1 MAITIK
7 EYNTLQVRAA
17 KIFGTG
23 GGEFGYGQSVS
34 SAALPTSG
42 TVALLADFQELR
54 NDIVYARYH
63 QIGYTAVPP
72 ISDPPAVFS
81 TTWWTNLLKLMT
93 TVETSKLVSPPSTQ
107 ATRAVL
113 STEATTENTWNSTST
128 HYVSIQF
135 NDADHMRYFFNTG
148 SAIEFSAA
156 TTVTAVNAKSTA
168 WNTLL
173 AGIGVVSFRRN
184 LTSSTKSLGTT
195 IGFSK
200 LTSTDQVIFEKTIAS
215 TPSPLRYTITANL
228 DAANFVINFTVS
240 YTNSGVN
247 VSSILRS
254 NVNAYYATGSYVSVD
269 MPSAAGDFIAG
280 LSDPTFALSRSVTS
294 INEGEVGVEFTINTT
309 NFADSL
315 LYWAIIGTSITAS
328 DFTPA
333 TLSGNFSVENGTGS
347 FTISAAAD
355 FLSENREQFNVQI
368 RTDNN
373 PKSPVVAQLSSL
385 EIITDTSLTPPTAT
399 YTFLPLTTTSVT
411 EGESV
416 TYRIITTNVVD
427 GTELTWST
435 KAITP
440 TLSASDFVDSRLTGT
455 VTIYNNTATIVR
467 TILVDTLTEVNESYQ
482 IVLSTTN
489 PTTGALKAVQTSG
502 IVTITDAV
510 TIVPDVPYV
519 VTTDTL
525 QIPED
530 SVTAVTFTVMT
541 PNLPPNTK
549 LYWKAVTD
557 TGVITAADFADRAIS
572 GSVVVSRNIATVV
585 RKAKNDNLTEGNEA
599 FHLSFY
605 TDSLMT
611 KWVVDSDPIT
621 IAENV
626 PYVLTR
632 TPATMEEGSTGVT
645 FALTTPSLPNGTI
658 LFWTTVSALGTV
670 NAADFTDN
678 AIDGTVTVMNNTGTI
693 LRRTVKDNLVEGTE
707 QFYLE
712 IRETAGL
719 TGPVLV
725 SSQTTSI
732 TETVSYE
739 IIPQSMTIT
748 EGQPGVEFIVR
759 TPFLPDGT
767 ILYWDTATATG
778 SITASDFIDN
788 KLSGTV
794 TITNNAGTI
803 TRTAIVDNFTEGNE
817 SFFLILKRGTA
828 SSTKV
833 ATSSPVTVAEDV
845 PYTIVPT
852 LTTVIEG
859 RAGLTFNITTP
870 KLANG
875 TKVYWTTLRHAGNIT
890 GDDFIVSDA
899 QSGSAQR
906 LTGFVVILNNTG
918 SFVLTG
924 RSDGLTE
931 GNETFQI
938 ELRIDSVTGPVR
950 ATTEL
955 ITLEEIVPYQIV
967 PNVLSVNEGSSVS
980 FTVTTPYLID
990 GTTLYWT
997 TFQNSGT
1004 VATSDFTDDSLQ
1016 GTVVIK
1022 NNTGSIIRTIK
1033 SDLTTE
1039 LGVDGFSLQ
1048 LRKDSYTSAILVTS
1062 TVVTI
1067 GDTSIT
1073 PEVIVPDAPTY
1084 SVTPDKTT
1092 IVEGETV
1099 VFTIITENVA
1109 PTDNLFWTLFKGPG
1123 LTASSLVPNQSPS
1136 AINIAYDNPGTPDT
1150 SGQTTVTIVSIG
1162 NSIAEADRAF
1172 IFELRTGSVTGTVV
1186 ATSAVPV
1193 RIVDP
1198 TPYRVYADNLTIV
1211 EGSATGVTFTVTTPA
1226 AAYGTNLKWTVV
1238 PEPGSSI
1245 TYQDFAPAIPAN
1257 MTDIVAINSSGTGTF
1272 TLTAAANSPVEGNES
1287 FRISL
1292 STEAGTPLSLGVA
1305 SPIVTIVENIP
1316 YLLNALVTSVQEGSS
1331 VEFTF
1336 STPKLLVDTS
1346 YTWTAIGKSVD
1357 VSSSDFSTKTGTIV
1371 VPSSTSTK
1379 TFSVTATSD
1388 GQTEG
1393 DEQFYL
1399 EMALASTGQLIS
1411 LGSISPTI
1419 TITENVSYTVTPTA
1433 SSVQEGGV
1441 ISFNIT
1447 TPKLPLGT
1455 VLNCSIV
1462 PDVPGA
1468 ITSSDFYE
1476 HTMGPTV
1483 AIPNGISG
1491 KLDLTTIDD
1500 KQRKGNRPFLLRVY
1514 SPQNATY
1521 DSTKVTI
1528 TDPPE
1533 VIIITP
1539 PANLTWLLTGPV
1551 DPGTGAAAT
1560 TVVEGIPISF
1570 KLAVSAS
1577 TTTNRLIGWTVNFIR
1592 NSTGSTP
1599 PGNNVTQ
1606 SGQAILSANSATVT
1620 FSVPT
1625 NNNNVA
1631 DVWTEINLSVTCD
1644 GVAISCASP
1653 TIRVV
1658 DAGSVTVGA
1667 DKTTMILGSSDKIKF
1682 TITAPSYDTVNVYKL
1697 SVVPSAYWN
1706 ATTFS
1711 SSTADVSV
1719 GMISNVTNRTG
1730 SYELILNPS
1739 ATNTTVNQPITIT
1752 VSPQGGAALSIT
1764 YPTFTIVP
1772 ADVYTISVNNQSI
1785 NETPT
1790 NNTAEFTITFP
1801 PVNSVRTLYWTL
1813 KGLDATAF
1821 DSTSPLSKAIL
1832 ANQTSTTFLFT
1843 AKADA
1848 TTNVGTK
1855 QFWIDVSF
1863 TSGGPVLPFVAP
1875 CPKVTINDT
1884 SQTPLPVLT
1893 VLSGGTQITMP
1904 ETSSSSV
1911 TSANTIIVPFKID
1924 PMRTTRSVNWEII
1937 SSSEEIKQSLI
1948 DGTSGT
1954 TINAG
1959 IVPTDPTG
1967 VQGTLTLTA
1976 KFRSAIKQSGTFQVR
1991 FTDGN
1996 NWSITNVSGNLTYTV
2011 IAATI
2016 PPPSYTQTMTVDP
2029 IEFLTTATTKL
2040 TISGDAGNTGFTLTI
2055 DSDKPCPTT
2064 GTLSLRSYNG
2074 TLTNGGFTATLG
2086 PWSAASS
2093 TASITAK
2100 FADGKTKTV
2109 GMTITEPP
2117 KPTASITILSFG
2129 TPITVGGSSISVVGE
2144 ISSISSPGTVSVWIV
2159 EASSSNILVS
2169 VGANVTTTLLT
2180 TIPATS
2186 TGTNTYKCT
2195 ATISATTVAGVL
2207 ANGTFKVKM
2216 SFVDPNYNVGREA
2229 TTGTITFTVPV
2240 VYDQQ
2245 ISITPASRASGT
2257 NSTLS
2262 ITGGNPGS
2270 AFSIAVVGTGSI
2282 ASNANFHTGTLSS
2295 TGTYSNTALYGGLGA
2310 GTGTYTATFKDTH
2323 TRSAT
2328 LTLTDSIT
2336 TVTVRYDNSGYVA
2349 MLPNVSIKSVTLA
2362 GGSGGKGYTNVPSG
2376 GDVLTGTIPL
2386 TSVPAG
2392 GTFCFIAGMIGGDYQ
2407 TAYIGGVTGG
2417 EPGYGGD
2424 GQKGVSGWGAYASG
2438 AGGGASSIMAG
2449 AVMSNNSIPLAAAA
2463 GGGGGGGDGDDTS
2476 GSGGKATTST
2486 SVATALSG
2494 GEDGVFKSG
2503 DVNTG
2508 GAGGGGG
2515 GCPGGLCGNHGNSSH
2530 DGSGGGNGGCSY
2542 VPSGWTRSANAN
2554 SGDGYVT
2561 IVYNVLNSASTE
2573 IGTFV
2578 PRGTGLK
2585 SVSTPGTT
2593 TWTVPANKTS
2603 ISVIVVG
2610 AGGGGGAGNTTSEL
2624 ITGTTKKIFT
2634 TIAGYGGGGG
2644 GYSFATYTV
2653 TPGTVV
2659 NITVPAGGTGAVDLT
2674 TAATAGGT
2682 ASISFGSTTLSA
2694 NGGQPATTS
2703 AGGAGGAGNTRAGA
2717 TGGTPQSP
2725 LVYNQQTM
2733 PALMTALP
2741 SAPDGASAAASG
2753 ASLTG
2758 AIPLAYGNGGAGA
2771 SPTGVITV
2779 KTYKGSN
2786 GSNGY
2791 VKITY

>member
-1 MAITIK
+1 MAITIN
-7 EYNTLQVRAA
+7 EYNKLQVRAA
-17 KIFGTG
+17 KIFGPG
-23 GGEFGYGQSVS
+23 VGEFGYGQSVS

-72 ISDPPAVFS
+72 ISDPPVVFS

-333 TLSGNFSVENGTGS
+333 TLSGNFAVENGIGS

-399 YTFLPLTTTSVT
+399 YAFLPLTTTTVT

-416 TYRIITTNVVD
+416 TYRIITTNVAD

-435 KAITP
+435 KSITP

-467 TILVDTLTEVNESYQ
+467 TILVDPLTEVNESYQ

-489 PTTGALKAVQTSG
+489 PTTGALKTVQTSG

-572 GSVVVSRNIATVV
+572 GSVVVSRNVATVV

-748 EGQPGVEFIVR
+748 EGQPGVEFIVK

-833 ATSSPVTVAEDV
+833 ATSSSVTVAEDV

-906 LTGFVVILNNTG
+906 LTGFVVILNNKG

-967 PNVLSVNEGSSVS
+967 PSVLSVNEGSSVS

-1022 NNTGSIIRTIK
+1022 NNTGSILRTIK

-1067 GDTSIT
+1067 GDTSTT

-1136 AINIAYDNPGTPDT
+1136 AINIAYDNPETPDT

-1292 STEAGTPLSLGVA
+1292 STSAGTPLSLGVA

-1316 YLLNALVTSVQEGSS
+1316 YLLNAPVTSVQEGSS

-1346 YTWTAIGKSVD
+1346 YTWTAIGKSGNI
-1357 VSSSDFSTKTGTIV
+1357 SSGDFSTNTGTII

-1379 TFSVTATSD
+1379 TFSVTAASD

-1539 PANLTWLLTGPV
+1539 PANSTWVLTGPV
-1551 DPGTGAAAT
+1551 DPGTGAAAN
-1560 TVVEGIPISF
+1560 TVVEGVPISF

-1577 TTTNRLIGWTVNFIR
+1577 TTANRIIGWTVNFIR

-1606 SGQAILSANSATVT
+1606 SGQAILSANTAIVT

-1631 DVWTEINLSVTCD
+1631 DVWTEINLSLTCD

-1667 DKTTMILGSSDKIKF
+1667 DKATMVLGSSDKIKF

-1706 ATTFS
+1706 STTFS

-1719 GMISNVTNRTG
+1719 GMTSNVTNRTG
-1730 SYELILNPS
+1730 TYELILNPS

-1772 ADVYTISVNNQSI
+1772 PDVYTISVNNQSI

-1790 NNTAEFTITFP
+1790 NNMAEFTITFP

-1813 KGLDATAF
+1813 RGLDATAF
-1821 DSTSPLSKAIL
+1821 DSTSPLSKAIV
-1832 ANQTSTTFLFT
+1832 ANQTSTTFSFT

-1863 TSGGPVLPFVAP
+1863 TSGGPFLQFVAP

-1884 SQTPLPVLT
+1884 SQTLVPVLT
-1893 VLSGGTQITMP
+1893 VLNGGNQITMP
-1904 ETSSSSV
+1904 ESLTASL
-1911 TSANTIIVPFKID
+1911 TAANKLEVPFKID
-1924 PMRTTRSVNWEII
+1924 PMSQSRVVNWSIT
-1937 SSSEEIKQSLI
+1937 SSSTEIVQSLI
-1948 DGTSGT
+1948 DGTPVGAIT
-1954 TINAG
+1954 ANTIES
-1959 IVPTDPTG
+1959 TG
-1967 VQGTLTLTA
+1967 VRGTLTLTA
-1976 KFRSAIKQSGTFQVR
+1976 KFRRAITASGNFQVK
-1991 FTDGN
+1991 FTDAN
-1996 NWSITNVSGNLTYTV
+1996 NNAITGLSTNYSYVV
-2011 IAATI
+2011 QAA
-2016 PPPSYTQTMTVDP
+2016 PPPPPVNPTVTVNP
-2029 IEFLTTATTKL
+2029 IAFLTTATTIL
-2040 TISGDAGNTGFTLTI
+2040 TITSDAGATGFSLTI
-2055 DSDKPCPTT
+2055 PTNSPAPNSGLVLGNRTYT
-2064 GTLSLRSYNG
+2064 GTLG
-2074 TLTNGGFTATLG
+2074 ANGGFSISLG
-2086 PWSAASS
+2086 PWAAAGAS
-2093 TASITAK
+2093 SITAT
-2100 FADGKTKTV
+2100 FVGGVQRTV
-2109 GMTITEPP
+2109 NMTITEPP

-2144 ISSISSPGTVSVWIV
+2144 ISSVSPPGTISVWIV

-2169 VGANVTTTLLT
+2169 VGANVITTLLT
-2180 TIPATS
+2180 TISATS

-2195 ATISATTVAGVL
+2195 ATISANAVAGVL
-2207 ANGTFKVKM
+2207 ADGTFKVKM

-2229 TTGTITFTVPV
+2229 TTGTITFKAPV
-2240 VYDQQ
+2240 VYNQQ

-2262 ITGGNPGS
+2262 ITGGEPGTS
-2270 AFSIAVVGTGSI
+2270 FSIAVVGTGSI
-2282 ASNANFHTGTLSS
+2282 ASNATFHTGTLSS

-2407 TAYIGGVTGG
+2407 TAYVGGVTGG
-2417 EPGYGGD
+2417 EPGYGGN
-2424 GQKGVSGWGAYASG
+2424 GQNGSKTWGTYASG

-2463 GGGGGGGDGDDTS
+2463 GGGGGGGDGDDTQ

-2494 GEDGVFKSG
+2494 GENGVTKSG
-2503 DVNTG
+2503 DPNTG
-2508 GAGGGGG
+2508 GAGAGGG

-2542 VPSGWTRSANAN
+2542 VPSGWSRSANAN

-2610 AGGGGGAGNTTSEL
+2610 AGGGGGAGNTTSQL

-2717 TGGTPQSP
+2717 TGGTPPSP
-2725 LVYNQQTM
+2725 VVYNQQTM
-2733 PALMTALP
+2733 TTIPI
-2741 SAPDGASAAASG
+2741 APDSASAAASG

-2771 SPTGVITV
+2771 SPTGVMTV
-2779 KTYKGSN
+2779 KPYKGSN